1 MENLIIYLLKA
12 SGLVAVFYTAY
23 YTLLRKETFF
33 TSNRSFLLA
42 GLVTS
47 AVMPLLV
54 LTHTVRIEATEKTQ
68 VQLTPE
74 ELQQYLQMQQMAAL
88 QSEPEPINWYN
99 IAGYIYVVVA
109 VFFLF
114 RFLYQLY
121 LVRKMLK
128 GEKIIKQNGFKY
140 IDSETVQSPFS
151 FFSYIVYN
159 SKLLTDNELENV
171 LSHEKVHSRQKHS
184 ADMIISNLF
193 CILLWFNPF
202 IWLYKK
208 SVAQNLEF
216 IADAEAIKQIADTKA
231 YQKTLLKI
239 TVQPECTAI
248 INHFYQSLIKKRIVM
263 LNKKQSKTRNS
274 WKYAA
279 VVPALVAFMVLFQ
292 LEVRAQQTEAAEKS
306 VYIESTKIALEV
318 NKDSKDEALEAEKS
332 FFKSEYNVDVNFSGI
347 TRNEKGEITAIK
359 VTINDGTDESVYQ
372 VKGSKPIKAFTVEL
386 TTDNNGNVKT
396 GFGVAQ
402 GLKISAGSI
411 DVNNTDEDTLFL
423 NRQDV
428 LKDRNAI
435 RDRQGFGETAVQQP
449 AGVNGHWS
457 LSSWKFGDKD
467 ALVIINGVKQEKG
480 EPIKISL
487 DEELSEV
494 KVLTPKE
501 AKKKYGKEGK
511 NGAMEVTTKREQSGR
526 FTTYT
531 FTETVPSRMKM
542 YIGNEGLDYDVMM
555 AEVARIREFANVD
568 FESSEIA
575 LADQLKTLGNLT
587 PEEIEAIK
595 EDLKKAQIEIR
606 KLGDE
611 NFRTFKF
618 SLEDFETAKEAM
630 EEARTAIEER
640 RSELED
646 RRHMLNERREQII
659 KEQRQQAEEKR
670 KAAEEKRKEAERQ
683 RKI

>member
-54 LTHTVRIEATEKTQ
+54 LTHTVWIEATEKVQ

-99 IAGYIYVVVA
+99 IAGYIYVAVA

-202 IWLYKK
+202 IWFYKK
-208 SVAQNLEF
+208 AVAQNLEF

-279 VVPALVAFMVLFQ
+279 VLPVLIAFMVLFQ
-292 LEVRAQQTEAAEKS
+292 LEVRAQQTEATEKS
-306 VYIESTKIALEV
+306 VYIESTKVALEV

-332 FFKSEYNVDVNFSGI
+332 FFKSEYNVDVNFSAI
-347 TRNEKGEITAIK
+347 NRNDKGEITAIK

-435 RDRQGFGETAVQQP
+435 RNRQGFGETAVQQP
-449 AGVNGHWS
+449 AAGDGHWT

-494 KVLTPKE
+494 KVLTAKE

-511 NGAMEVTTKREQSGR
+511 NGAMEVTTKKEQRGR
-526 FTTYT
+526 FTTHT
-531 FTETVPSRMKM
+531 FTETLPAGTKV
-542 YIGNEGLDYDVMM
+542 YIGNEGLDYDVIM
-555 AEVARIREFANVD
+555 AEVARMRELANVD
-568 FESSEIA
+568 FAVSEFV
-575 LADQLKTLGNLT
+575 LADRLKALGELT
-587 PEEIEAIK
+587 PEEVKAIREQLEEAQ
-595 EDLKKAQIEIR
+595 EAVR
-606 KLGDE
+606 KLGSGNYE
-611 NFRTFKF
+611 TLRF
-618 SLEDFETAKEAM
+618 STEEFEEARQAM
-630 EEARTAIEER
+630 EEARAALEEKR
-640 RSELED
+640 NELETN
-646 RRHMLNERREQII
+646 RRMLNEKIQEEH
-659 KEQRQQAEEKR
+659 KKQAEEKR
-670 KAAEEKRKEAERQ
+670 KAAEERRKEAEKQ